1 MWPFR
6 TRPAG
11 VASDPSL
18 NDQPLSNRLSSDLT
32 IAELFQ
38 LLGKKLEAL
47 DPRRKGIIT
56 NIQEFPSSPPR
67 RLTVR
72 DIHVATRDR
81 RLFLEQER
89 ARKQQ
94 QSRLQPPSE

>member
-6 TRPAG
+6 TRPV
-11 VASDPSL
+11 VAASRPS
-18 NDQPLSNRLSSDLT
+18 DQPLANRPSSDLT

-38 LLGKKLEAL
+38 LLGQRLSQSSRPAAS
-47 DPRRKGIIT
+47 
-56 NIQEFPSSPPR
+56 PSSPALP
-67 RLTVR
+67 VR
-72 DIHVATRDR
+72 KLSARAIHVATRDR

-89 ARKQQ
+89 ARTQQ

>member
-6 TRPAG
+6 TRP
-11 VASDPSL
+11 VVSPSDLSQS
-18 NDQPLSNRLSSDLT
+18 DQPLANRLSSDLT

-38 LLGKKLEAL
+38 LLGQRLSQSSRPAAS
-47 DPRRKGIIT
+47 
-56 NIQEFPSSPPR
+56 PSSPPPR
-67 RLTVR
+67 KLSARA
-72 DIHVATRDR
+72 IHVATRDR